1 MNSKL
6 LLIAGTAAVI
16 SSGCGSNEAPKE
28 VVVTDTV
35 VKTET
40 VTVAVP
46 TPVDSAAVVA
56 YYEAAHAKAKGAHQ
70 EKHVAH
76 AASKKK
82 VRVDSHQP
90 VEHHDAVAPVSPATA
105 PAATSPAPEAT
116 AAPATTE
123 VIVVHDTEMIY
134 YRPDEKASFP
144 GGEKAFDQ
152 YLIKNMKYPDEA
164 ARYGKSGT
172 VHAIVNLD
180 ETGKVVKV
188 DFVGKE
194 LGLGLENEAR
204 RLLMN
209 SPRWNPAKHQGTAVK
224 SKFAIPITFEFE
236 G

>member
-1 MNSKL
+1 MNNKL
-6 LLIAGTAAVI
+6 LLIAGSAALLTT
-16 SSGCGSNEAPKE
+16 SCGSNEAPKE

-40 VTVAVP
+40 ITVAA
-46 TPVDSAAVVA
+46 PVDSAAIVA

-76 AASKKK
+76 TESKKK

-90 VEHHDAVAPVSPATA
+90 IEHHDATITPAAPAAATA
-105 PAATSPAPEAT
+105 PATESAPA
-116 AAPATTE
+116 AAATTE
-123 VIVVHDTEMIY
+123 VVVIHDTEMIY

-180 ETGKVVKV
+180 ENGKVVKV